1 MDSPPKKQ
9 EMNILEACSFGNW
22 YEKFEKIT
30 IKSFLLPIPNDILDY
45 LRDDIIILP
54 RECLP
59 ETEEEEEE
67 TIEEE
72 EDSSTVSFPEFS
84 GEIQRILQ
92 RLPGGAFLKT
102 NWHCARDAHWIM
114 PGQSLRVRN
123 LDEVYQLLKA
133 SNFSKMDLSPERG
146 FACGF
151 NFTVVLRKWQEIN
164 PANEFRCFV
173 RRHTLIA
180 ISPRA
185 WPEYYEHIYQ
195 QKSDIIRDICTLFK
209 EYIKNRFPLNDY
221 VFDVVRERKDS
232 VQLVDFAPFNQEY
245 TNSLAFDWLELED
258 DEKYPANGED
268 EPEFCYLKENIGIQP
283 KQKEIFGLPL
293 EFTTFAGNSEASV
306 AQHLTELGL

>member
-1 MDSPPKKQ
+1 MDCPKQ
-9 EMNILEACSFGNW
+9 ELSVLGACSFSNW
-22 YEKFEKIT
+22 YDKFEKIT
-30 IKSFLLPIPNDILDY
+30 IKSFLIPIPNHVLDY

-54 RECLP
+54 KECIP
-59 ETEEEEEE
+59 DDEE
-67 TIEEE
+67 TTD
-72 EDSSTVSFPEFS
+72 EDSSVSFPEFS
-84 GEIQRILQ
+84 NEIHGILTK
-92 RLPGGAFLKT
+92 LPGGAFLKT

-151 NFTVVLRKWQEIN
+151 SYFIVLRKWQEIN
-164 PANEFRCFV
+164 PASEFRCFV
-173 RRHTLIA
+173 RNHTLIA

-209 EYIKNRFPLNDY
+209 EYIKNRFPLADY

-232 VQLVDFAPFNQEY
+232 VQLVDFSPFDQQY

-268 EPEFCYLKENIGIQP
+268 EPEFCYLKEDIGIQP
-283 KQKEIFGLPL
+283 KQKDLYGLPL
-293 EFTTFAGNSEASV
+293 EFTSYAGNSEASV